1 MSTDVGKVIWR
12 RSMRAGD
19 LVRFFSDESDYAGHL
34 GIITRM
40 YGEFAYVQWSTTGLS
55 TPFCKYPMRQLEV
68 VNELR

>member
-1 MSTDVGKVIWR
+1 MKV
-12 RSMRAGD
+12 GD

-34 GIITRM
+34 GIITRASGD
-40 YGEFAYVQWSTTGLS
+40 YAYVQWSQNGLS